1 MKDEEKCAGLVGVV
15 LMDRWNVGQKF
26 LSRGDKIA
34 EKAHRIL
41 ENQSDEIFESVEAS
55 VWRTLD
61 FICEMQ
67 GRGIITFV
75 I

>member
-1 MKDEEKCAGLVGVV
+1 MGVV

-26 LSRGDKIA
+26 LSRGDKIS

-55 VWRTLD
+55 MWRTLE
-61 FICEMQ
+61 FICGRQ
-67 GRGIITFV
+67 GKGIITLV

>member
-1 MKDEEKCAGLVGVV
+1 
-15 LMDRWNVGQKF
+15 VGQKF
-26 LSRGDKIA
+26 LSRGDKIS

-55 VWRTLD
+55 TWRTLD
-61 FICEMQ
+61 FICGRQ
-67 GRGIITFV
+67 GKGIITFV

>member
-1 MKDEEKCAGLVGVV
+1 M
-15 LMDRWNVGQKF
+15 GQKF
-26 LSRGDKIA
+26 LSRGDKIS

-55 VWRTLD
+55 MWRTLD
-61 FICEMQ
+61 FIC
-67 GRGIITFV
+67 GRHGKGIITFV